1 MTKARRK
8 IKVYTKTG
16 DAGESSLY
24 NMERLP
30 KVDQCFCALGDAD
43 ELNAHVGLARE
54 HCIASKIDLEE
65 KLAEIQS
72 RLLDVGS
79 AIATPLDTSTE
90 TQLKRAA
97 FRGEE
102 HTATLEEWI
111 DTLDKELPPLKNF
124 ILPGGGFAAAQLHV
138 ARTVCRRAERRVVG
152 LVNEGRTPASVRI
165 YLNRLSDFFFV
176 AARYATQISGHH
188 EVVYKKIRQK

>member
-97 FRGEE
+97 FQ
-102 HTATLEEWI
+102 WI

-138 ARTVCRRAERRVVG
+138 ARTVCR
-152 LVNEGRTPASVRI
+152 RTPASVRI